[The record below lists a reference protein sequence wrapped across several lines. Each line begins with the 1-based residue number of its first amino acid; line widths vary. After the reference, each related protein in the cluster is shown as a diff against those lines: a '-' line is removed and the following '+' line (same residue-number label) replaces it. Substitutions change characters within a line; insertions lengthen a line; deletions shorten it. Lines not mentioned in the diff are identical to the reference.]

1 MPMVTN
7 GGRPL
12 AGEQNR
18 SLARVT
24 GRQNRP
30 LAGERA
36 LLAAIGGP
44 LAGVALRAD
53 RLCTAEKAEKEQLG
67 NMITKL
73 AQPNPAASGCMLT
86 IIKTTG
92 LVGRTPRPVIV
103 PQTLMIRRE
112 PGP

>member
-1 MPMVTN
+1 MVTN
-7 GGRPL
+7 GERPL
-12 AGEQNR
+12 A
-18 SLARVT
+18 RVIGIGT
-24 GRQNRP
+24 
-30 LAGERA
+30 
-36 LLAAIGGP
+36 LLAAMVGGPLVRAIGGP

-53 RLCTAEKAEKEQLG
+53 RLCAAAKAEKEQLG

-103 PQTLMIRRE
+103 PQTLIIRRD